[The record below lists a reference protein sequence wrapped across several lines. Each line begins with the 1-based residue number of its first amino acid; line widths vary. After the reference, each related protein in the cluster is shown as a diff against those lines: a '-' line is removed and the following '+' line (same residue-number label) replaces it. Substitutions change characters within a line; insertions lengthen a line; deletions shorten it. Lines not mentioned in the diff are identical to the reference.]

1 MSGSDSS
8 PAAETAGD
16 APAGSGRQVIADALP
31 TLPGAPG
38 VYRMA
43 DRNGT
48 VLYVGKAKNLRKR
61 VAAYA
66 NRTGHSIRIQRM
78 IAATANL
85 EVVTTHTEVE
95 ALLLESNLIK
105 KLKPRFNI
113 LLRDDKSFPYIM
125 IRRDHEWAQVAKHR
139 GARNRKAEYFGPFAS
154 AGAVNRT
161 LSALQ
166 RAFPLRSCSDTVFE
180 TRTRPCLQ
188 FQIKRCTAPCVGRI
202 GKAEYERIV
211 DQARDFLLGRSQD
224 IQQQM
229 SGAMLAAAE
238 ERDYETAAVYRDR
251 IKALTQ
257 IQARQ
262 DINVRGI
269 PEADVVALH
278 LEGGLACVQIFFF
291 RAGQNFGNRA
301 YFPAHT
307 QNATEQEI
315 MGAFIGQFY
324 ASREPPRLILVS
336 HALDQA
342 DLAETALS
350 SRATHRVRLE
360 RPRRGAKADL
370 VAHAAVN
377 ARDALHRR
385 LAESATQ
392 RKLLEAVAKTFRL
405 EGPPRRIEVFDNSHI
420 SGTNAVGAMIVSG
433 PDGLIKGAYRRFI
446 IKPGDLEPGDDYAMM
461 AQVLNR
467 RFRRL
472 IAEDEARDSGDWPD
486 LVLLDGGLGQLNA
499 AKTVLAELGIGDVA
513 LAAVA
518 KGPDRNAGRERLI
531 LQDGSEV
538 APAERDPVLYF
549 IQRLRDEA
557 HRFAIGSHRQRR
569 SRSLAASPLDEV
581 AGIGA
586 KRKRALLLHFGSA
599 AEVARAGLADLER
612 VPGISKTVA
621 AQIYGHFHQT
631 R

>member
-531 LQDGSEV
+531 LQDRSEV